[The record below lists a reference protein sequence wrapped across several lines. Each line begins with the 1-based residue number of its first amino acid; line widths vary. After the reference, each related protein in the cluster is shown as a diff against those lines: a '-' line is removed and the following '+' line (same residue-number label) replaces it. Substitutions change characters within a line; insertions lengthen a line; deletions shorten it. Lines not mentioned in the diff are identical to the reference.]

1 MHWANQIKFERRIGR
16 PVRHCSLEYLL
27 EEIRPDRQ
35 YFCSQGKACKLA
47 GELHFAQ
54 WRGGGGERLLQD
66 HKELPGQGE
75 EPRALWQ
82 GLRSPRTPASEGMH
96 ATGLEE
102 RSEGRLLFSC
112 LVYTKPAWAWEPWRA
127 STLLLQGSSLPC
139 PSLCRILQFLWGTPG
154 LMVPSFPRQCC
165 QCSACEGICLALFSH
180 SQLLPLYVS
189 WGMETRPA
197 YCSKELTARSWLL
210 TAVGHQACQETRGV
224 QSPLALQESLY
235 LELNPLCVQL
245 PYTFSQ
251 PPAFL
256 MWKETEYGS
265 LESLILF
272 EFKILAVMW
281 ITAGTCYSTSMQ
293 IWMWQMKDVSQR
305 PVAAILGQEI
315 PTKDHCWRWVGKL
328 PCSSSPRQ
336 WAKEAATA
344 AVLPS

>member
-1 MHWANQIKFERRIGR
+1 MRRR
-16 PVRHCSLEYLL
+16 RRRKASPR
-27 EEIRPDRQ
+27 
-35 YFCSQGKACKLA
+35 SQGTAWAGRGAKSTLA
-47 GELHFAQ
+47 GSQESQDTSQRGHACYRAGGKEWRQAALQLPCLHQACLGLRALKSQHPPAARELAA
-54 WRGGGGERLLQD
+54 LSKSLQD
-66 HKELPGQGE
+66 TTISVGY
-75 EPRALWQ
+75 
-82 GLRSPRTPASEGMH
+82 PRTYG
-96 ATGLEE
+96 
-102 RSEGRLLFSC
+102 
-112 LVYTKPAWAWEPWRA
+112 
-127 STLLLQGSSLPC
+127 TLLPQAMLSV
-139 PSLCRILQFLWGTPG
+139 LCLWGD
-154 LMVPSFPRQCC
+154 L
-165 QCSACEGICLALFSH
+165 
-180 SQLLPLYVS
+180 QLLPLYVS

-224 QSPLALQESLY
+224 QSPLALQESLH
-235 LELNPLCVQL
+235 LELNSLCVQL